1 MTTPTVQA
9 IEANLSEMSELIGL
23 AQGAM
28 LGPAEGLV
36 KFYGSPLL
44 SLAYAALFFPSMS
57 VREGVP
63 FARVATSECELPVDC
78 LHVGLVH
85 ESESFGQE
93 AEALDSLGQVLATA
107 WTQVLRNNGLPGKFA
122 YDSSSGQA
130 LVYEH

>member
-28 LGPAEGLV
+28 LGPAEGVV

-44 SLAYAALFFPSMS
+44 SLAYVALFFPSMS

-63 FARVATSECELPVDC
+63 FARFATSECELPVDC
-78 LHVGLVH
+78 FHVGLVH
-85 ESESFGQE
+85 ANESFGQE

-122 YDSSSGQA
+122 YDSSSGQVF
-130 LVYEH
+130 VYEH